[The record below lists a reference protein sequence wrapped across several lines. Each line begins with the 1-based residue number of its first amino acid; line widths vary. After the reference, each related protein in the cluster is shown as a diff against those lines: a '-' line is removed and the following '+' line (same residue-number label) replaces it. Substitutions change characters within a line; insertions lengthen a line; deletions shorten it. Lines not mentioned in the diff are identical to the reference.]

1 MKIGIPVWGDK
12 ISPVLDTASRLLVV
26 ETDGGQ
32 ESSRYEAYLD
42 DPGLLSRCFR
52 IQGLGVDLLICGALS
67 RPFLRR
73 LTASGIHII
82 PGISGHPEDI
92 LEAYFQGELSDSKFL
107 MPGFAR
113 NITGHHGRTA
123 VFKEP
128 KRKRIKTRR
137 GHRGKKG
144 CASKVRTS

>member
-26 ETDGGQ
+26 ETDGEQ

-52 IQGLGVDLLICGALS
+52 IKGLGVDLLICGALS

-73 LTASGIHII
+73 LMASGIHII

-92 LEAYFQGELSDSKFL
+92 LDAYFQGDLSDSKFL
-107 MPGFAR
+107 MPGFPR
-113 NITGHHGRTA
+113 NIAELHGKTA
-123 VFKEP
+123 LFKEP
-128 KRKRIKTRR
+128 KGKRMKTRS
-137 GHRGKKG
+137 GHQGRKG
-144 CASKVRTS
+144 FASKNRTS

>member
-26 ETDGGQ
+26 ETDGDR
-32 ESSRYEAYLD
+32 ESSRFEAYLD

-73 LTASGIHII
+73 LTATGIHII
-82 PGISGHPEDI
+82 PGISGHPEDV
-92 LEAYFQGELSDSKFL
+92 LKAYFQGDLSDSRFL

-113 NITGHHGRTA
+113 NISGFHGNKA
-123 VFKEP
+123 GFKEP
-128 KRKRIKTRR
+128 KRKPMKARR
-137 GHRGKKG
+137 GHRGRKG
-144 CASKVRTS
+144 RASRDRST